1 MKNENIEESVKEL
14 LEDLNEY
21 YKEDNW
27 LIVKKFLVLH
37 LNPMI
42 RKNFTTRHH
51 KTKKHSLNLYEK
63 NIIKYYYENYNI
75 KLRLYDEDRHKEEI
89 TSNKK

>member
-1 MKNENIEESVKEL
+1 MNSDNIETSVKEL
-14 LEDLNEY
+14 LSDLNEY

-27 LIVKKFLVLH
+27 LTVKKFLVLY

-51 KTKKHSLNLYEK
+51 KTKKHSLNYYEK
-63 NIIKYYYENYNI
+63 NIIKYYYKKYNI
-75 KLRLYDEDRHKEEI
+75 KLRLYDEDTHKEKI
-89 TSNKK
+89 TSNKE